1 MSVVYIYIYI
11 YIYIYPLYRI
21 VLSVYFISYQQ
32 RIPAVLETF
41 VSFLESVS
49 VSSSKSN
56 DTEVWVLGIAGILF
70 RCIKLS
76 SIVLQWR
83 IVRCWAFKT
92 ALIHEA
98 TFRKNFIQ
106 DISIPPTYYLSH
118 IVKQNCRFGNN
129 KIWVRHQKIVKKLN
143 LGKFC
148 WFTR

>member
-1 MSVVYIYIYI
+1 MMSYIFDTKANIYI

-83 IVRCWAFKT
+83 IVRC
-92 ALIHEA
+92 
-98 TFRKNFIQ
+98 
-106 DISIPPTYYLSH
+106 
-118 IVKQNCRFGNN
+118 
-129 KIWVRHQKIVKKLN
+129 
-143 LGKFC
+143 
-148 WFTR
+148 